1 MMLAAALLPACDL
14 DEVEVKS
21 DKGGAYQT
29 ESQSRGTR
37 VMTAADGS
45 KVTIQ
50 RDGTIIKPDGSKMQ
64 VKRDGTVIMPNGA
77 RVRVFPDGSRSTL
90 TIERTEFRADGATV
104 VVADDGSKTS
114 SPPTAPCP
122 ASSPTAP
129 SRSSAIEKPP
139 DPATAPPGTCTSDG
153 ARTHPDAARRRRQE
167 VVNTTAAGPRRTVS
181 VWSSRI
187 ARARGPAHHTAAAI
201 DA

>member
-1 MMLAAALLPACDL
+1 MMFAAALLPACDL

-29 ESQSRGTR
+29 ESQSRGTK

-64 VKRDGTVIMPNGA
+64 VKRDGTIIMPNGA

-90 TIERTEFRADGATV
+90 SIERTEFRSDGATV
-104 VVADDGSKTS
+104 VVADDGSKTIIAADGTVS
-114 SPPTAPCP
+114 REFADGTKSKLSVEKPPAPTAPVTPTP
-122 ASSPTAP
+122 AP
-129 SRSSAIEKPP
+129 
-139 DPATAPPGTCTSDG
+139 PATPTPAPPAG
-153 ARTHPDAARRRRQE
+153 DAKK
-167 VVNTTAAGPRRTVS
+167 
-181 VWSSRI
+181 
-187 ARARGPAHHTAAAI
+187 
-201 DA
+201 